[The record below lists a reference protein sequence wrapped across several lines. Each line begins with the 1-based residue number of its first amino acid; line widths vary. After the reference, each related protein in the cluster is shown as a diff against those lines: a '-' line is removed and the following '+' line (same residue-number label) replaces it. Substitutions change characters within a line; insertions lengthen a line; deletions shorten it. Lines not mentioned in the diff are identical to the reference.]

1 MLKEKIENIK
11 VFACEHRAVITA
23 VVVGGSAFLIGFKVG
38 ETSATLRMGSGLEDF
53 HREGFIRFFNPST
66 AKEVDILEAGKLI
79 HDYIA

>member
-23 VVVGGSAFLIGFKVG
+23 
-38 ETSATLRMGSGLEDF
+38 
-53 HREGFIRFFNPST
+53 N
-66 AKEVDILEAGKLI
+66 EVDILEACKLI